1 MTIGLSPSL
10 FLIVTGLLLAG
21 CGGGGEDTPSETTNS
36 SQPAPVAAATGYL
49 IDAPVSGAT
58 YRTPSGSGTTGAGGE
73 FRYLP
78 GETVEF
84 SVGPVRLGR
93 AVAGH
98 YVTPLDLIADSSGH
112 TDARVIA
119 MASFLQ
125 SADRDGNPGNGIQL
139 VPALADRLCAELKV
153 AALDFST
160 LADPAA
166 FDTALKNAASAE
178 RLSYVAPARAGPNLT
193 ASLTALMEPVSAY
206 APAWGTAG
214 AFTAASS
221 CARCHAARSGEAAM
235 RLPKDDVSG
244 EDISPY
250 TEWKHSM
257 MAHSF
262 DDPYFQ
268 AVLQEEATHEF
279 PAFAGLIEDRCLTCH
294 APMGRTAAHSGST
307 GLDANGDYRYSR
319 AVVDPHAREGV
330 SCTLCHQIASTTI
343 DDEGSPVVGEDA
355 FSGRYTIGDA
365 RIIYGPYSGINPGP
379 MQNQLNYTPR
389 YGHQM
394 TGSGHCGSCHTVRTP
409 VMDAN
414 TAAPLNPP
422 RQFLEQ
428 APYQEWQ
435 NSVYSRSADNDARRT
450 CQDCHMP
457 AVEDYQTPIST
468 RPAGQVERAPYHR
481 HRLFGGNTHML
492 ETLKVY
498 RTVLGIESSTSLAGF
513 DEKIAATR
521 EFLGQRSAALS
532 IPRLAVVAGTLELD
546 VQVTNLTGHKLPSA
560 YPSRRMWLHVKVTDG
575 AGAIVFE
582 SGAPGADGRL
592 SIDSAAEQAHC
603 IASRKPVGF
612 VNDGCFE
619 PHRDRI
625 TDPSQVAVYE
635 SVLGDSNGNITYVL
649 LYADHYLKDDR
660 IPPRGFRQ
668 RAAVTGTE
676 IVLGGVPDRDFN
688 AEDADGA
695 SGSDQVHYRIPTDAA
710 GGPYQITVQL
720 LYQSIRP
727 GFVAGL
733 HADGGRVERFRSMYK
748 ALPPPAEQLAS
759 VVGTVN

>member
-1 MTIGLSPSL
+1 M
-10 FLIVTGLLLAG
+10 
-21 CGGGGEDTPSETTNS
+21 
-36 SQPAPVAAATGYL
+36 
-49 IDAPVSGAT
+49 SGAT
-58 YRTPSGSGTTGAGGE
+58 YRTATASGITGPEGD
-73 FRYLP
+73 FRYLA
-78 GETVEF
+78 GEAVEF

-93 AVAGH
+93 ATPGIH
-98 YVTPLDLIADSSGH
+98 VTPLDLIANPSGH
-112 TDARVIA
+112 TDPRVTA

-125 SADRDGNPGNGIQL
+125 TADRDADLGNGIQV
-139 VPALADRLCAELKV
+139 VPALADRLCAELNV
-153 AALDFST
+153 TAFDFTTLNDLAAFETALQNAAL
-160 LADPAA
+160 
-166 FDTALKNAASAE
+166 AE
-178 RLSYVAPARAGPNLT
+178 HLSYVDSATAGANLT
-193 ASLTALMEPVSAY
+193 ANLMALMEQVTAY
-206 APAWGTAG
+206 DPAWGTAG
-214 AFTAASS
+214 AFTAASNCS
-221 CARCHAARSGEAAM
+221 RCHAARSGEAAM
-235 RLPKDDVSG
+235 RLPMGDVTG

-294 APMGRTAAHSGST
+294 APMGRTSAHSSNT

-319 AVVDPHAREGV
+319 AVVDQQAREGV

-343 DDEGSPVVGEDA
+343 DDEGQPVVGEDS
-355 FSGRYTIGDA
+355 FSGKYTIGDA
-365 RIIYGPYSGINPGP
+365 RIIYGPYSGINAGP
-379 MQNQLNYTPR
+379 MQNQVNYTPR
-389 YGHQM
+389 YGHQV
-394 TGSGHCGSCHTVRTP
+394 TDSGHCGSCHTVRTP

-414 TAAPLNPP
+414 TAAPLDPP

-435 NSVYSRSADNDARRT
+435 NSVYSRGAENDAKRT

-468 RPAGQVERAPYHR
+468 RPAGQVDRAPYHR

-498 RTVLGIESSTSLAGF
+498 RTVLGIDSSTSLAGF

-521 EFLGQRSAALS
+521 EFLGQRSAALG
-532 IPRLAVVAGTLELD
+532 IPRLAAVAGTLELD

-560 YPSRRMWLHVKVTDG
+560 YPSRRMWLHVKITDG

-649 LYADHYLKDDR
+649 LYADRYLKDDR

-668 RAAVTGTE
+668 RAAIKGTE
-676 IVLGGVPDRDFN
+676 IVLGGVADSDFN
-688 AEDADGA
+688 TEGADGG
-695 SGSDQVHYRIPTDAA
+695 SGSDQVHYRIPTRTT
-710 GGPYQITVQL
+710 GGPYQVTVQL

-733 HADGGRVERFRSMYK
+733 HADGARVERFRTMYK
-748 ALPPPAEQLAS
+748 MLPPPAEELAS
-759 VVGTVN
+759 VVRTAN